1 MRRKL
6 AVHFGM
12 VVLLVEHVGATP
24 LAANVVGWLV
34 AFVVSFAGQHR
45 LTFADRSAPL
55 LQAAPR
61 FFAISA
67 GGFATNEA
75 AYALLLP
82 RVGDPVRRR
91 ARHRAAGRGRHDV
104 RSEFALG
111 VPAQFDATGTQSLI
125 SHSTVGPLVAARRAP
140 ASRG

>member
-1 MRRKL
+1 MSSRRRL
-6 AVHFGM
+6 ARFVAVGCAAAAVHFGM

-75 AYALLLP
+75 AYALLLHVSAI
-82 RVGDPVRRR
+82 RY
-91 ARHRAAGRGRHDV
+91 DV
-104 RSEFALG
+104 ALAIVLLAVAVMTYVLSSRWAFLRSSTP
-111 VPAQFDATGTQSLI
+111 PAPS
-125 SHSTVGPLVAARRAP
+125 P
-140 ASRG
+140 